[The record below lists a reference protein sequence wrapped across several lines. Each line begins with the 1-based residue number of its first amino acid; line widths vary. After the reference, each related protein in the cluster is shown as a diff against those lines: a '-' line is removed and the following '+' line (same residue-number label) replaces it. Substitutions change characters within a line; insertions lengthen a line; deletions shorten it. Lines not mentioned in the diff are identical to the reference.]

1 MVNREIVQRKLIKL
15 KEYLQELATFRN
27 ISYSEYVSNFHN
39 KRTVERLIQLI
50 VDVAVDI
57 NSHVLV
63 DEGFPPPRDAFESF
77 IKAVATGVFS
87 LDFARAIAPSTGERN
102 IIVHEYE
109 AIDDG
114 LVFDSINE
122 TLEMYNEYIKCYQ
135 AFLINI
141 TNKKV

>member
-1 MVNREIVQRKLIKL
+1 M
-15 KEYLQELATFRN
+15 KEYLLELDTFKN
-27 ISYSEYVSNFHN
+27 LSYSDYISSFQN

-50 VDVAVDI
+50 VDAAVDI

-63 DEGFPPPRDAFESF
+63 DEGFPPPDDAFDSF
-77 IKAVATGVFS
+77 IKTGGIGVYPVG
-87 LDFARAIAPSTGERN
+87 FARAIAPSTGERN

-122 TLEMYNEYIKCYQ
+122 TLQMYREYVRYYLRYISEK
-135 AFLINI
+135 
-141 TNKKV
+141 

>member
-1 MVNREIVQRKLIKL
+1 MVNKSIVQRKLKRM
-15 KEYLQELATFRN
+15 KEYLHELDSFHN
-27 ISYSEYVSNFHN
+27 MSYSDYVSSFRN

-50 VDVAVDI
+50 VDAAVDI

-63 DEGFPPPRDAFESF
+63 DEGFPPPGDAFHSF
-77 IKAVATGVFS
+77 IRAGEIGVFPAA
-87 LDFARAIAPSTGERN
+87 FARAIAPSTGERN

-122 TLEMYNEYIKCYQ
+122 TLQMYREYVRYYLKYISGK
-135 AFLINI
+135 
-141 TNKKV
+141 